1 MRAARTVLRNER
13 GRMPRHAA
21 SAGGRREAVVR
32 TARGRSSRRRGESG
46 TTGLLAGM
54 LLLALAGCSGTPVS
68 EPGPTLPAGVTVELV
83 QLRADVALRQAQVHV
98 TNGSEETLTIGEVRV
113 EDPRFDG
120 PALRV
125 VAGRTSTVPAGRSVD
140 VRVQLPAAD
149 CSASEEEEPEV
160 VPEVVLELVGGDGAA
175 EVTASATDPL
185 GFVAPLHE
193 RECRGERLT
202 DAAALAFTGFQESAP
217 GEAAVLEL
225 TVTPTGE
232 GEATIAGVQAT
243 NLLDFGPASV
253 DGAYPLDL
261 AVSPGDA
268 EPVVVELPLVPFRC
282 DPHAVQEDKRGTI
295 FDVRVVVEGE
305 PGEIELFVGDELRG
319 RILSWVAAWCG
330 FG

>member
-1 MRAARTVLRNER
+1 MRLSRPQFSLRA
-13 GRMPRHAA
+13 GRVPRHAA
-21 SAGGRREAVVR
+21 GG
-32 TARGRSSRRRGESG
+32 SRRRARGLSCERG
-46 TTGLLAGM
+46 MPRARAARGVAVLLAGT
-54 LLLALAGCSGTPVS
+54 LTLAGCAGAQAPES
-68 EPGPTLPAGVTVELV
+68 EPTLPAGVTVELV
-83 QLRADVALRQAQVHV
+83 QLRADVAPRQAQVHV
-98 TNGSEETLTIGEVRV
+98 TNGSDQTLTIGEVRV
-113 EDPRFDG
+113 EDPRFEG
-120 PALRV
+120 PATRV

-140 VRVQLPAAD
+140 VRVQLPAVD
-149 CSASEEEEPEV
+149 CSAPEEGD
-160 VPEVVLELVGGDGAA
+160 PEVVLEIDSAA
-175 EVTASATDPL
+175 GEGEVTASATDPL

-193 RECRGERLT
+193 RECREERLT

-243 NLLDFGPASV
+243 NLLDFGAASV
-253 DGAYPLDL
+253 DGAHPLDL
-261 AVSPGDA
+261 SIAATGT
-268 EPVVVELPLVPFRC
+268 EPIVVELPLVPFRC

-295 FDVRVVVEGE
+295 FDVRVVVDGE

>member
-1 MRAARTVLRNER
+1 
-13 GRMPRHAA
+13 MPRAR
-21 SAGGRREAVVR
+21 AGRGVAV
-32 TARGRSSRRRGESG
+32 
-46 TTGLLAGM
+46 LLAGA
-54 LLLALAGCSGTPVS
+54 LTLAGCAGPQAP
-68 EPGPTLPAGVTVELV
+68 EPEPTLPAGVTVELV
-83 QLRADVALRQAQVHV
+83 QLRADVAPRQAQVHV
-98 TNGSEETLTIGEVRV
+98 TNGSDQTLTIGEVRV
-113 EDPRFDG
+113 EDPRFEG
-120 PALRV
+120 PATRV

-140 VRVQLPAAD
+140 VRVQLPAVD
-149 CSASEEEEPEV
+149 CSAPEEGE
-160 VPEVVLELVGGDGAA
+160 PEVVLELDSAA
-175 EVTASATDPL
+175 GEVEVTASATDPL

-253 DGAYPLDL
+253 DGAHPLDL
-261 AVSPGDA
+261 AVSPGDT

-295 FDVRVVVEGE
+295 FDVRIVLDGE

>member
-1 MRAARTVLRNER
+1 MRLSRPQFSLLA
-13 GRMPRHAA
+13 GRVPRHAV
-21 SAGGRREAVVR
+21 GGARWR
-32 TARGRSSRRRGESG
+32 ARGLSCERGMPRARARRGVAV
-46 TTGLLAGM
+46 LLAGA
-54 LLLALAGCSGTPVS
+54 LLLAGCAGAEAP
-68 EPGPTLPAGVTVELV
+68 EAEPTLPGGVGVELV
-83 QLRADVALRQAQVHV
+83 QLRADVAPRQAQVHV
-98 TNGSEETLTIGEVRV
+98 TNGSDQTLTIGEVRV
-113 EDPRFDG
+113 EDPRFEG
-120 PALRV
+120 PATRV

-140 VRVQLPAAD
+140 VRVRLPAVD
-149 CSASEEEEPEV
+149 CSAPEEGEPQ
-160 VPEVVLELVGGDGAA
+160 VVLEIDSAA
-175 EVTASATDPL
+175 GEVEVTASATDPL

-193 RECRGERLT
+193 RECREERLT

-261 AVSPGDA
+261 STAATGT
-268 EPVVVELPLVPFRC
+268 EPIVVELPLVPFRC

-305 PGEIELFVGDELRG
+305 PGVIELFVGDELRG

>member
-1 MRAARTVLRNER
+1 
-13 GRMPRHAA
+13 MPR
-21 SAGGRREAVVR
+21 
-32 TARGRSSRRRGESG
+32 ARARRGVAV
-46 TTGLLAGM
+46 LLAGA
-54 LLLALAGCSGTPVS
+54 LLLAGCAV
-68 EPGPTLPAGVTVELV
+68 GPTGTGGTRGASGSPDATSGVAPALPAGVTVELV
-83 QLRADVALRQAQVHV
+83 QLRADVAPRQAQVHV
-98 TNGSEETLTIGEVRV
+98 TNGSDQTLTIGEVRV
-113 EDPRFDG
+113 EDPRFEG
-120 PALRV
+120 PATRV

-140 VRVQLPAAD
+140 VRVQLPDVD
-149 CSASEEEEPEV
+149 CSAPEDGEPEV
-160 VPEVVLELVGGDGAA
+160 MLELDSASGRA

-193 RECRGERLT
+193 RECREERLT

-243 NLLDFGPASV
+243 NLLDFGPGSV

-261 AVSPGDA
+261 SIAATGT
-268 EPVVVELPLVPFRC
+268 EPIVVELPLVPFRC